1 MNAVAQLHLFHRDV
15 FAPRTS
21 RARKGLD
28 LYLQPPGMFEVDP
41 CNPGK

>member
-1 MNAVAQLHLFHRDV
+1 MNAVARFHLLHRGV
-15 FAPRTS
+15 IASRTS

-28 LYLQPPGMFEVDP
+28 LYLQPPGMFEADP